1 MDVIKDILTFLAD
14 NVFGQVPILIGLIT
28 LIGLIL
34 QRKRFEDVFAGALRA
49 TIGVVILFIG
59 VEVFTGGLTSFQT
72 VLASAMGTTP
82 PTADKTLAD
91 FLTDQGGT
99 VALVITVAFLLHVL
113 VVRLFPAAR
122 YLYLTGHLMFWIST
136 VTVAS
141 LVTIA
146 PGADQL
152 TLVLCGA
159 GFVAAYW
166 TVQPL
171 WMRPLMRR
179 VMPDDRFGFAH
190 TSSLACLVTGYAARP
205 LGSRERHDT
214 EKLRLPRQLSFFKD
228 VNVSTA
234 LIISVIMLIGVAL
247 ADDGVVTKAAAEMDD
262 KLSPWVWALL
272 VGLRFAG
279 GIAILLFGV
288 RMFLGEIVPA
298 FKGFSDRV
306 IPGTRPALDAP
317 TVFPVAPTAV
327 MVGFVASTAVFLAC
341 LGVFAAAGW
350 FTLAPPMI
358 MLFFVGGAAAL
369 FGNVVARL
377 ARRGAR
383 RCDHRADPRGRAGRH
398 VGPVRTD
405 RARAGHPRRPRLV
418 RDRVAAEGRR
428 PRRRGELGLA
438 RARRRAGRD
447 GRHPAA
453 PRPRREAPGRRV
465 GRGARGRGPGP
476 REGLTEPKPPDRT
489 TTKEEPTWHWTGNWK
504 SSRSAGSAWAPASCS
519 R

>member
-1 MDVIKDILTFLAD
+1 MDVIKDILTFVAD

-34 QRKRFEDVFAGALRA
+34 QRKRLEDVLGGALRA

-82 PTADKTLAD
+82 PKADNTLAD
-91 FLTDQGGT
+91 FLADQGGT
-99 VALVITVAFLLHVL
+99 IALVITVAFLVHVL
-113 VVRLFPAAR
+113 IVRIFPAAR

-159 GFVAAYW
+159 GLVAAYW
-166 TVQPL
+166 TLQPL

-190 TSSLACLVTGYAARP
+190 TSSLACLITGYAARP
-205 LGSRERHDT
+205 LGSRDKHDT
-214 EKLRLPRQLSFFKD
+214 EKLTLPRQLSFFKD
-228 VNVSTA
+228 INVSTA
-234 LIISVIMLIGVAL
+234 LIISVIMLVAVAF
-247 ADDGVVTKAAAEMDD
+247 ADGDVVAKAAAEMDD

-288 RMFLGEIVPA
+288 RMFLAEIVPA

-327 MVGFVASTAVFLAC
+327 MVGFVASTVVFLVC
-341 LGVFAAAGW
+341 LGLFASW

-358 MLFFVGGAAAL
+358 MLFFVGGAAGL
-369 FGNVVARL
+369 FGNVVAGW
-377 ARRGAR
+377 RGAVLGGVITGLILALGQAVTWGLYER
-383 RCDHRADPRGRAGRH
+383 TAPELATLADPDWYAIAWLLEATDPIVGDRSIWLVPVVSIAATVVTLLVLGRAEKR
-398 VGPVRTD
+398 
-405 RARAGHPRRPRLV
+405 RA
-418 RDRVAAEGRR
+418 AAEGT
-428 PRRRGELGLA
+428 
-438 RARRRAGRD
+438 D
-447 GRHPAA
+447 DKSPA
-453 PRPRREAPGRRV
+453 
-465 GRGARGRGPGP
+465 
-476 REGLTEPKPPDRT
+476 T
-489 TTKEEPTWHWTGNWK
+489 T
-504 SSRSAGSAWAPASCS
+504 
-519 R
+519 

>member
-28 LIGLIL
+28 LIGLVL

-82 PTADKTLAD
+82 PKADRSLAE

-99 VALVITVAFLLHVL
+99 IALVITVAFLVHVL

-146 PGADQL
+146 PGADQF

-179 VMPDDRFGFAH
+179 VMPDDRFGYAH

-205 LGSRERHDT
+205 LGSREKHDT
-214 EKLRLPRQLSFFKD
+214 EKLKLPRQLSFFKD

-247 ADDGVVTKAAAEMDD
+247 ADHGVVAKAAAEMDD

-327 MVGFVASTAVFLAC
+327 MVGFVASTGVFLVC
-341 LGVFAAAGW
+341 LGVFAWAGW

-369 FGNVVARL
+369 FGNAVAGW
-377 ARRGAR
+377 RGAVLGGVLTGLILAVGQAVTW
-383 RCDHRADPRGRAGRH
+383 DLFDKTAPELATLADPDWYAIAWLLKAADPAVGGDSIWLVPAVALAAMAATLVLLGRS
-398 VGPVRTD
+398 
-405 RARAGHPRRPRLV
+405 
-418 RDRVAAEGRR
+418 E
-428 PRRRGELGLA
+428 
-438 RARRRAGRD
+438 RRRAAPGD
-447 GRHPAA
+447 AAA
-453 PRPRREAPGRRV
+453 PE
-465 GRGARGRGPGP
+465 
-476 REGLTEPKPPDRT
+476 
-489 TTKEEPTWHWTGNWK
+489 
-504 SSRSAGSAWAPASCS
+504 SAPAKA
-519 R
+519 

>member
-82 PTADKTLAD
+82 PKSDNTLAE

-99 VALVITVAFLLHVL
+99 IALVITVAFLVHVL

-166 TVQPL
+166 TLQPL

-179 VMPDDRFGFAH
+179 VMPDDRFGYAH
-190 TSSLACLVTGYAARP
+190 TSSLACLITGYAARP
-205 LGSRERHDT
+205 LGSREKHDT
-214 EKLRLPRQLSFFKD
+214 ERLKLPRQLSFFKD

-234 LIISVIMLIGVAL
+234 LIISVIMLVAVAF
-247 ADDGVVTKAAAEMDD
+247 ADGGVVNEAAAEMDA

-272 VGLRFAG
+272 VALRFAG

-288 RMFLGEIVPA
+288 RMFLAEIVPA

-327 MVGFVASTAVFLAC
+327 MVGFVASTAVFLVC
-341 LGVFAAAGW
+341 LGVFAGAGW

-358 MLFFVGGAAAL
+358 MLFFVGGAAGL
-369 FGNVVARL
+369 FGNVVSGW
-377 ARRGAR
+377 RGAVLGGVITGLILAVGQAVTWGLYETTAPELATLADPDWYAIAWLLEAADPVIGDR
-383 RCDHRADPRGRAGRH
+383 SVWLVPAVALAATVVTLLLLGRADK
-398 VGPVRTD
+398 
-405 RARAGHPRRPRLV
+405 
-418 RDRVAAEGRR
+418 
-428 PRRRGELGLA
+428 
-438 RARRRAGRD
+438 
-447 GRHPAA
+447 
-453 PRPRREAPGRRV
+453 RREARGDAAPEEGGPEKGGR
-465 GRGARGRGPGP
+465 
-476 REGLTEPKPPDRT
+476 
-489 TTKEEPTWHWTGNWK
+489 
-504 SSRSAGSAWAPASCS
+504 APAKA
-519 R
+519 

>member
-1 MDVIKDILTFLAD
+1 M
-14 NVFGQVPILIGLIT
+14 
-28 LIGLIL
+28 
-34 QRKRFEDVFAGALRA
+34 
-49 TIGVVILFIG
+49 VILFIG
-59 VEVFTGGLTSFQT
+59 IEVFTGGLTSFQT

-82 PTADKTLAD
+82 PKADNTLAD
-91 FLTDQGGT
+91 FLADQGGT
-99 VALVITVAFLLHVL
+99 IALVITVAFLAHVL

-166 TVQPL
+166 TLQPL

-190 TSSLACLVTGYAARP
+190 TSSLACLITGYAARP
-205 LGSRERHDT
+205 LGSRDKHDT
-214 EKLRLPRQLSFFKD
+214 EKLKLPRQLSFFKD

-234 LIISVIMLIGVAL
+234 LIITVIMLVGVAF
-247 ADDGVVTKAAAEMDD
+247 ADHGVVTKAAAEMDD
-262 KLSPWVWALL
+262 KLSPWVWAIL

-327 MVGFVASTAVFLAC
+327 MVGFVSSTLVFLVC
-341 LGVFAAAGW
+341 LGVFAGAGW

-369 FGNVVARL
+369 FGNVVAGW
-377 ARRGAR
+377 RGAVLGGVVTGLILAVGQAVTWGLYER
-383 RCDHRADPRGRAGRH
+383 TAPELATLADPDWYAIGWLLKAADPVVGGNSIWLVPAVAVGAMITTLLLLGRA
-398 VGPVRTD
+398 
-405 RARAGHPRRPRLV
+405 
-418 RDRVAAEGRR
+418 EK
-428 PRRRGELGLA
+428 
-438 RARRRAGRD
+438 RRAEAD
-447 GRHPAA
+447 EEAA
-453 PRPRREAPGRRV
+453 PE
-465 GRGARGRGPGP
+465 
-476 REGLTEPKPPDRT
+476 
-489 TTKEEPTWHWTGNWK
+489 
-504 SSRSAGSAWAPASCS
+504 SAAPAEA
-519 R
+519 

>member
-72 VLASAMGTTP
+72 VLASAMGTEP
-82 PTADKTLAD
+82 PKADNTLAD
-91 FLTDQGGT
+91 FLADQGGT
-99 VALVITVAFLLHVL
+99 IALVITVAFLVHVL

-166 TVQPL
+166 TLQPL

-190 TSSLACLVTGYAARP
+190 TSSLACLITGYAARP
-205 LGSRERHDT
+205 LGSRDEHDT
-214 EKLRLPRQLSFFKD
+214 ERLKLPRQLSFFKD

-234 LIISVIMLIGVAL
+234 LIISVIMLVAVAF
-247 ADDGVVTKAAAEMDD
+247 ADGGVVDEAVAEMDE

-288 RMFLGEIVPA
+288 RMFLAEIVPA

-327 MVGFVASTAVFLAC
+327 MVGFVASTAVFLVC
-341 LGVFAAAGW
+341 LGVFAGAGW

-358 MLFFVGGAAAL
+358 MLFFVGGAAGL
-369 FGNVVARL
+369 FGNVVSGW
-377 ARRGAR
+377 RGAVLGGVVTGLILAVGQAVTWGLYER
-383 RCDHRADPRGRAGRH
+383 TAPELATLADPDWYAIAWLLEAADPVVGDRSVWLVPAVALAATVVTLLLLGRAEKRRAAAEDAPPEDG
-398 VGPVRTD
+398 GPGD
-405 RARAGHPRRPRLV
+405 GEKAPARA
-418 RDRVAAEGRR
+418 
-428 PRRRGELGLA
+428 
-438 RARRRAGRD
+438 
-447 GRHPAA
+447 
-453 PRPRREAPGRRV
+453 
-465 GRGARGRGPGP
+465 
-476 REGLTEPKPPDRT
+476 
-489 TTKEEPTWHWTGNWK
+489 
-504 SSRSAGSAWAPASCS
+504 
-519 R
+519 

>member
-49 TIGVVILFIG
+49 TIGVVVLFIG
-59 VEVFTGGLTSFQT
+59 VDVFSGGLTSFQT

-82 PTADKTLAD
+82 PKGDHTLAD

-99 VALVITVAFLLHVL
+99 IALVITVAFLVHVL

-166 TVQPL
+166 TLQPL

-190 TSSLACLVTGYAARP
+190 TSSLACLITGYAARP
-205 LGSRERHDT
+205 LGTREKHDT
-214 EKLRLPRQLSFFKD
+214 EKLKLPRQLSFFKD

-234 LIISVIMLIGVAL
+234 LIISVIMLVAVAF
-247 ADDGVVTKAAAEMDD
+247 ADGGVVSEAAAEMDD
-262 KLSPWVWALL
+262 KLSPWVWGLL

-288 RMFLGEIVPA
+288 RMFLAEIVPA

-327 MVGFVASTAVFLAC
+327 MVGFVASTAVFLVC
-341 LGVFAAAGW
+341 LGVFAGAGW

-358 MLFFVGGAAAL
+358 MLFFVGGAAGL
-369 FGNVVARL
+369 FGNVVSGW
-377 ARRGAR
+377 RGAVLGGVVTGLILAIGQALTWGLYESTAPELATL
-383 RCDHRADPRGRAGRH
+383 ADPDWYAIAWLMEAVDPVVGDRSIWLVPAAALAATVVTLLLLGRA
-398 VGPVRTD
+398 
-405 RARAGHPRRPRLV
+405 
-418 RDRVAAEGRR
+418 E
-428 PRRRGELGLA
+428 
-438 RARRRAGRD
+438 RRRAVDEGGD
-447 GRHPAA
+447 AA
-453 PRPRREAPGRRV
+453 PGDGDTA
-465 GRGARGRGPGP
+465 
-476 REGLTEPKPPDRT
+476 
-489 TTKEEPTWHWTGNWK
+489 
-504 SSRSAGSAWAPASCS
+504 SAKT
-519 R
+519 

>member
-59 VEVFTGGLTSFQT
+59 VEVFAGGLTSFQT
-72 VLASAMGTTP
+72 VLASAMGTEP
-82 PTADKTLAD
+82 PKADNTLAD
-91 FLTDQGGT
+91 FLADQGGT
-99 VALVITVAFLLHVL
+99 IALVITVAFLAHVL
-113 VVRLFPAAR
+113 IVRIFPAAR

-136 VTVAS
+136 VAVAS

-166 TVQPL
+166 TLQPL

-190 TSSLACLVTGYAARP
+190 TSSLACLITGYAARP
-205 LGSRERHDT
+205 LGSREKHDT
-214 EKLRLPRQLSFFKD
+214 EKLKLPRQLSFFKD

-234 LIISVIMLIGVAL
+234 LIICVIMLAAVAF
-247 ADDGVVTKAAAEMDD
+247 ADGGVVAEAAAEMDE

-288 RMFLGEIVPA
+288 RMFLAEIVPA

-327 MVGFVASTAVFLAC
+327 MVGFVASTAVFLVC
-341 LGVFAAAGW
+341 LGVFAGAGW

-358 MLFFVGGAAAL
+358 MLFFVGGAAGL
-369 FGNVVARL
+369 FGNVVSGW
-377 ARRGAR
+377 RGAVLGGVITGLILAVGQAVTWGLYER
-383 RCDHRADPRGRAGRH
+383 TAPELATLADPDWYAIAWLLEAADPIVGDRSVWLVPAVALAATVVTLLLLGRADK
-398 VGPVRTD
+398 
-405 RARAGHPRRPRLV
+405 RR
-418 RDRVAAEGRR
+418 AAEED
-428 PRRRGELGLA
+428 PS
-438 RARRRAGRD
+438 
-447 GRHPAA
+447 P
-453 PRPRREAPGRRV
+453 
-465 GRGARGRGPGP
+465 
-476 REGLTEPKPPDRT
+476 EGDDK
-489 TTKEEPTWHWTGNWK
+489 
-504 SSRSAGSAWAPASCS
+504 APATT
-519 R
+519 

>member
-28 LIGLIL
+28 LVGLIL

-82 PTADKTLAD
+82 PKADNTLAD

-99 VALVITVAFLLHVL
+99 IALVITVAFLAHVL

-166 TVQPL
+166 TLQPL

-190 TSSLACLVTGYAARP
+190 TSSLACLITGYAARP
-205 LGSRERHDT
+205 LGSREKHDT
-214 EKLRLPRQLSFFKD
+214 EKLKLPRQLSFFKD

-234 LIISVIMLIGVAL
+234 LIISVIMLVAVAF
-247 ADDGVVTKAAAEMDD
+247 ADGGVVNEAAAEMDD

-288 RMFLGEIVPA
+288 RMFLAEIVPA
-298 FKGFSDRV
+298 FKGFSDKV

-327 MVGFVASTAVFLAC
+327 MVGFVASTAVFLVC
-341 LGVFAAAGW
+341 LGVFAGAGW

-358 MLFFVGGAAAL
+358 MLFFVGGAAGL
-369 FGNVVARL
+369 FGNVVSGW
-377 ARRGAR
+377 RGAVLGGVITGLILAVGQALTWGLYEKTAPELATL
-383 RCDHRADPRGRAGRH
+383 ADPDWYAIAWLLEAADPVIGDRSIWLVPAVAIAATVVTLLLLGRA
-398 VGPVRTD
+398 
-405 RARAGHPRRPRLV
+405 
-418 RDRVAAEGRR
+418 E
-428 PRRRGELGLA
+428 
-438 RARRRAGRD
+438 RRRAADAD
-447 GRHPAA
+447 GDAS
-453 PRPRREAPGRRV
+453 PGD
-465 GRGARGRGPGP
+465 GDTA
-476 REGLTEPKPPDRT
+476 
-489 TTKEEPTWHWTGNWK
+489 
-504 SSRSAGSAWAPASCS
+504 SAKA
-519 R
+519 

>member
-82 PTADKTLAD
+82 PKADNTLAD

-99 VALVITVAFLLHVL
+99 IALVITVAFLVHVL

-166 TVQPL
+166 TLQPL

-179 VMPDDRFGFAH
+179 VVPDDRFGYAH
-190 TSSLACLVTGYAARP
+190 TSSLACLITGYAARP
-205 LGSRERHDT
+205 LGSREKYDT
-214 EKLRLPRQLSFFKD
+214 EKLKLPRQLSFFKD

-234 LIISVIMLIGVAL
+234 LIISVIMLVAVAF
-247 ADDGVVTKAAAEMDD
+247 ADGGVVSEAAAEMDA

-272 VGLRFAG
+272 VALRFAG

-288 RMFLGEIVPA
+288 RMFLAEIVPA

-327 MVGFVASTAVFLAC
+327 MVGFVASTAVFLVC
-341 LGVFAAAGW
+341 LGVFAGAGW

-358 MLFFVGGAAAL
+358 MLFFVGGAAGL
-369 FGNVVARL
+369 FGNVVSGW
-377 ARRGAR
+377 RGAALGGVITGLILAVGQAVTWGLYEKTAPELATLADPDWYAIAWLLEAADPVIGDR
-383 RCDHRADPRGRAGRH
+383 SIWLVPAVAIAATVVTLLLLGRADK
-398 VGPVRTD
+398 
-405 RARAGHPRRPRLV
+405 RR
-418 RDRVAAEGRR
+418 E
-428 PRRRGELGLA
+428 
-438 RARRRAGRD
+438 D
-447 GRHPAA
+447 GGDAA
-453 PRPRREAPGRRV
+453 PE
-465 GRGARGRGPGP
+465 
-476 REGLTEPKPPDRT
+476 EGGK
-489 TTKEEPTWHWTGNWK
+489 
-504 SSRSAGSAWAPASCS
+504 APAKA
-519 R
+519 

>member
-28 LIGLIL
+28 LAGLLL

-82 PTADKTLAD
+82 PKADHSLAD
-91 FLTDQGGT
+91 FLADQGGT
-99 VALVITVAFLLHVL
+99 VALVITVAFLAHVL

-122 YLYLTGHLMFWIST
+122 YLYLTGHLMFWVST

-166 TVQPL
+166 TLQPL

-190 TSSLACLVTGYAARP
+190 TSSLACLITGYAARP
-205 LGSRERHDT
+205 LGSREKHDT
-214 EKLRLPRQLSFFKD
+214 EKLKLPRQLSFFKD

-234 LIISVIMLIGVAL
+234 LIITVIMLVGVAF
-247 ADDGVVTKAAAEMDD
+247 ADHGVVTRAAAEMDD
-262 KLSPWVWALL
+262 KLSPWVWAIL

-327 MVGFVASTAVFLAC
+327 MVGFVASTAVFLVC
-341 LGVFAAAGW
+341 LAVFAAAGW

-369 FGNVVARL
+369 FGNVVAGW
-377 ARRGAR
+377 RGAVLGGVITGLALAVGQAVTWGLYER
-383 RCDHRADPRGRAGRH
+383 TAPELATLADPDWYAIGWLLKAADPVVGGNSIWLVPAVAVGAMIITLLLLGRA
-398 VGPVRTD
+398 
-405 RARAGHPRRPRLV
+405 
-418 RDRVAAEGRR
+418 EK
-428 PRRRGELGLA
+428 
-438 RARRRAGRD
+438 RRA
-447 GRHPAA
+447 AA
-453 PRPRREAPGRRV
+453 DEEEETAP
-465 GRGARGRGPGP
+465 
-476 REGLTEPKPPDRT
+476 EST
-489 TTKEEPTWHWTGNWK
+489 
-504 SSRSAGSAWAPASCS
+504 APAEA
-519 R
+519 

>member
-28 LIGLIL
+28 LIGLLL

-82 PTADKTLAD
+82 PKADNTLAD

-99 VALVITVAFLLHVL
+99 IALVITVAFLVHVL

-166 TVQPL
+166 TLQPL

-179 VMPDDRFGFAH
+179 VMPDDKFGFAH
-190 TSSLACLVTGYAARP
+190 TSSLACLITGYAARP
-205 LGSRERHDT
+205 LGSREKHDT
-214 EKLRLPRQLSFFKD
+214 EKLKLPRQLSFFKD

-234 LIISVIMLIGVAL
+234 LIISVIMLVAVAF
-247 ADDGVVTKAAAEMDD
+247 ADGGVVNGAAAEMDE

-288 RMFLGEIVPA
+288 RMFLAEIVPA
-298 FKGFSDRV
+298 FKGFSDKV

-327 MVGFVASTAVFLAC
+327 MVGFVASTAVFLVC
-341 LGVFAAAGW
+341 LGVFAGAGW

-358 MLFFVGGAAAL
+358 MLFFVGGAAGL
-369 FGNVVARL
+369 FGNVVSGW
-377 ARRGAR
+377 RGAALGGVITGLILAIGQALTWGLYEKTAPELATL
-383 RCDHRADPRGRAGRH
+383 ADPDWYAIAWLMEAVDPVIGDRSIWLVPAVALAATVVTLLLLGRA
-398 VGPVRTD
+398 
-405 RARAGHPRRPRLV
+405 
-418 RDRVAAEGRR
+418 E
-428 PRRRGELGLA
+428 
-438 RARRRAGRD
+438 RRRAVD
-447 GRHPAA
+447 GGGDAA
-453 PRPRREAPGRRV
+453 PGDGDTA
-465 GRGARGRGPGP
+465 
-476 REGLTEPKPPDRT
+476 
-489 TTKEEPTWHWTGNWK
+489 
-504 SSRSAGSAWAPASCS
+504 SAKA
-519 R
+519 

>member
-28 LIGLIL
+28 LAGLIL

-59 VEVFTGGLTSFQT
+59 IEIFSGGLTSFQT
-72 VLASAMGTTP
+72 VLASAMNTDP
-82 PTADKTLAD
+82 PKAERTLD
-91 FLTDQGGT
+91 GFLQDQGGT
-99 VALVITVAFLLHVL
+99 IALVITVAFLLHV
-113 VVRLFPAAR
+113 VIVRIFPAAR

-141 LVTIA
+141 LVTVA
-146 PGADQL
+146 PGSNQL

-166 TVQPL
+166 TLQPL

-190 TSSLACLVTGYAARP
+190 TSSLAALITGYAARP
-205 LGSRERHDT
+205 LGSREKHDT
-214 EKLRLPRQLSFFKD
+214 EKLKLPRQLSFFKD

-234 LIISVIMLIGVAL
+234 LIICVIMLIGVAL
-247 ADDGVVTKAAAEMDD
+247 ADDKVVNEAAAAMDA

-327 MVGFVASTAVFLAC
+327 MLGFVASTVVFLAC

-350 FTLAPPMI
+350 FTLVPPMI
-358 MLFFVGGAAAL
+358 MLFFVGGAAGL
-369 FGNVVARL
+369 FGNVVAGW
-377 ARRGAR
+377 RGAVLGGVVSGLILAIGQAVTWGLFEKTAPELATL
-383 RCDHRADPRGRAGRH
+383 ADPDWYAIAWLLKAAD
-398 VGPVRTD
+398 PVLGT
-405 RARAGHPRRPRLV
+405 GTVWLV
-418 RDRVAAEGRR
+418 PVVALAATVATLLLVH
-428 PRRRGELGLA
+428 RGEK
-438 RARRRAGRD
+438 RRAVED
-447 GRHPAA
+447 G
-453 PRPRREAPGRRV
+453 EAGGGDGPEKTG
-465 GRGARGRGPGP
+465 GAV
-476 REGLTEPKPPDRT
+476 
-489 TTKEEPTWHWTGNWK
+489 
-504 SSRSAGSAWAPASCS
+504 SAEKA
-519 R
+519 

>member
-28 LIGLIL
+28 LVGLIL

-72 VLASAMGTTP
+72 VLASAMDTTP
-82 PTADKTLAD
+82 PKADRTLAD
-91 FLTDQGGT
+91 FLNDQGGT
-99 VALVITVAFLLHVL
+99 IALVITVAFLVHVL

-122 YLYLTGHLMFWIST
+122 YLYLTGHLMFWVST

-179 VMPDDRFGFAH
+179 VMPDDRFGYAH
-190 TSSLACLVTGYAARP
+190 TSSLTCLITGYAARP
-205 LGSRERHDT
+205 LGSREKHDT
-214 EKLRLPRQLSFFKD
+214 EKLKLPRQLSFFKD

-234 LIISVIMLIGVAL
+234 LIISVIMLVGVAL
-247 ADDGVVTKAAAEMDD
+247 ADDGVVSKAAADMDP
-262 KLSPWVWALL
+262 KLSTWVWALL

-327 MVGFVASTAVFLAC
+327 MVGFVASTGVFLIC
-341 LGVFAAAGW
+341 LGVFAGAGW

-358 MLFFVGGAAAL
+358 MLFFVGGAAGL
-369 FGNVVARL
+369 FGNVVAGWRGAALGGVITGLVL
-377 ARRGAR
+377 AIGQAVTWDLFDRTAPELATLADPDWYAIAWLLKATDPIVGVHSVWAVPAVALAAMVATLLLLGRAEKRRGV
-383 RCDHRADPRGRAGRH
+383 ADD
-398 VGPVRTD
+398 V
-405 RARAGHPRRPRLV
+405 
-418 RDRVAAEGRR
+418 AEGRT
-428 PRRRGELGLA
+428 
-438 RARRRAGRD
+438 
-447 GRHPAA
+447 PAKA
-453 PRPRREAPGRRV
+453 
-465 GRGARGRGPGP
+465 
-476 REGLTEPKPPDRT
+476 
-489 TTKEEPTWHWTGNWK
+489 
-504 SSRSAGSAWAPASCS
+504 
-519 R
+519 

>member
-28 LIGLIL
+28 LAGLLL
-34 QRKRFEDVFAGALRA
+34 QRKRFEDTLAGALRA

-59 VEVFTGGLTSFQT
+59 VEVFTGGLSSFQT
-72 VLASAMGTTP
+72 VLASAMGTSP
-82 PTADKTLAD
+82 PKAERTLAD

-99 VALVITVAFLLHVL
+99 IALVITVAFLLHVL
-113 VVRLFPAAR
+113 IVRIFPAAR

-141 LVTIA
+141 LVTVA

-179 VMPDDRFGFAH
+179 VVPDDRFGFAH
-190 TSSLACLVTGYAARP
+190 TSSLSCLLTGYAARP
-205 LGSRERHDT
+205 LGSREKHDT
-214 EKLRLPRQLSFFKD
+214 EKLKLPRQLSFFKD

-234 LIISVIMLIGVAL
+234 LIISVIMLVAVAF
-247 ADDGVVTKAAAEMDD
+247 ADHGVVTKAAAEMDD

-306 IPGTRPALDAP
+306 IPGTRPALDVP
-317 TVFPVAPTAV
+317 TVFPFAPTAV
-327 MVGFVASTAVFLAC
+327 MVGFVSSTCVFLAA
-341 LGVFAAAGW
+341 LAVSAGAGW

-358 MLFFVGGAAAL
+358 MLFFVGGACGV
-369 FGNVVARL
+369 FGNVVAGW
-377 ARRGAR
+377 RGAVLGGVVSGLVLAVGQAVTWGLFER
-383 RCDHRADPRGRAGRH
+383 TAPELATLADPDWYAIAWLLKAVDPVVGENSVWLVPAVALAATVATLLVLGRA
-398 VGPVRTD
+398 
-405 RARAGHPRRPRLV
+405 
-418 RDRVAAEGRR
+418 EK
-428 PRRRGELGLA
+428 
-438 RARRRAGRD
+438 RRALDEDAD
-447 GRHPAA
+447 GGDG
-453 PRPRREAPGRRV
+453 EAP
-465 GRGARGRGPGP
+465 
-476 REGLTEPKPPDRT
+476 
-489 TTKEEPTWHWTGNWK
+489 
-504 SSRSAGSAWAPASCS
+504 AGQTAATNA
-519 R
+519 

>member
-28 LIGLIL
+28 LAGLLL

-59 VEVFTGGLTSFQT
+59 IEVFTGGLTSFQT

-82 PTADKTLAD
+82 PKADNTLAD
-91 FLTDQGGT
+91 FLADQGGT
-99 VALVITVAFLLHVL
+99 IALVITVAFLAHVL

-166 TVQPL
+166 TLQPL

-190 TSSLACLVTGYAARP
+190 TSSLACLITGYAARP
-205 LGSRERHDT
+205 LGSRDKHDT
-214 EKLRLPRQLSFFKD
+214 EKLKLPRQLSFFKD

-234 LIISVIMLIGVAL
+234 LIITVIMLVGVAF
-247 ADDGVVTKAAAEMDD
+247 ADHGVVTKAAAEMDD
-262 KLSPWVWALL
+262 KLSPWVWAIL

-327 MVGFVASTAVFLAC
+327 MVGFVSSTLVFLVC
-341 LGVFAAAGW
+341 LGVFAGAGW

-369 FGNVVARL
+369 FGNVVAGW
-377 ARRGAR
+377 RGAVLGGVVTGLILAVGQAVTWGLYER
-383 RCDHRADPRGRAGRH
+383 TAPELATLADPDWYAIGWLLKAADPVVGGNSIWLVPAVAVGAMITSLLLLGRA
-398 VGPVRTD
+398 
-405 RARAGHPRRPRLV
+405 
-418 RDRVAAEGRR
+418 EK
-428 PRRRGELGLA
+428 
-438 RARRRAGRD
+438 RRAEAGEE
-447 GRHPAA
+447 AA
-453 PRPRREAPGRRV
+453 PE
-465 GRGARGRGPGP
+465 
-476 REGLTEPKPPDRT
+476 
-489 TTKEEPTWHWTGNWK
+489 
-504 SSRSAGSAWAPASCS
+504 SAAPAEA
-519 R
+519 

>member
-1 MDVIKDILTFLAD
+1 MDIVKDILTFLAD

-28 LIGLIL
+28 LIGLLL
-34 QRKRFEDVFAGALRA
+34 QRKRFEDTLAGALRA

-59 VEVFTGGLTSFQT
+59 VEVFTGGLSSFQA
-72 VLASAMGTTP
+72 VLASAMDTEP
-82 PTADKTLAD
+82 PKAEHTLSG
-91 FLTDQGGT
+91 FLAEQGGT

-113 VVRLFPAAR
+113 IVRLFPAAR

-146 PGADQL
+146 PDADQL

-166 TVQPL
+166 TLQPL

-190 TSSLACLVTGYAARP
+190 TSSLACLVTGLAARP
-205 LGSRERHDT
+205 LGDREKHDT
-214 EKLRLPRQLSFFKD
+214 EKLKLPRQLSFFKD
-228 VNVSTA
+228 INVSTA
-234 LIISVIMLIGVAL
+234 LVISAIMLVAVAF
-247 ADDGVVTKAAAEMDD
+247 ADDAVVTKLAAELDP
-262 KLSPWVWALL
+262 KLSPWVWGLL

-288 RMFLGEIVPA
+288 RMFLAEIVPA
-298 FKGFSDRV
+298 FKGFSDKV

-327 MVGFVASTAVFLAC
+327 MLGFVSATVVFLGC

-369 FGNVVARL
+369 FGNVVAGW
-377 ARRGAR
+377 RGAVLGGVLTGLILAIGQAVTWGMYESTAPELATL
-383 RCDHRADPRGRAGRH
+383 ADPDWYAIAWLLKALDPVVGGAAVWAVPIAALAATAATLLVLGRREK
-398 VGPVRTD
+398 
-405 RARAGHPRRPRLV
+405 ARA
-418 RDRVAAEGRR
+418 
-428 PRRRGELGLA
+428 A
-438 RARRRAGRD
+438 REATQD
-447 GRHPAA
+447 EPAA
-453 PRPRREAPGRRV
+453 A
-465 GRGARGRGPGP
+465 GP
-476 REGLTEPKPPDRT
+476 
-489 TTKEEPTWHWTGNWK
+489 
-504 SSRSAGSAWAPASCS
+504 AA
-519 R
+519 

>member
-1 MDVIKDILTFLAD
+1 MDIIKDILTFLAD

-28 LIGLIL
+28 LAGLLL
-34 QRKRFEDVFAGALRA
+34 QRKRFEDTLAGALRA

-59 VEVFTGGLTSFQT
+59 IEVFTGGLSSFQA
-72 VLASAMGTTP
+72 VLADAMGTDP
-82 PTADKTLAD
+82 PKAEKTLND
-91 FLTDQGGT
+91 FMTTHGGT
-99 VALVITVAFLLHVL
+99 VALVITVAFLVHVL
-113 VVRLFPAAR
+113 IVRLFPAAR

-166 TVQPL
+166 TLQPL
-171 WMRPLMRR
+171 WMRPLMRKI
-179 VMPDDRFGFAH
+179 MPDDRFGYAH
-190 TSSLACLVTGYAARP
+190 TSSLACVVTGLVARP
-205 LGSRERHDT
+205 LGDREKHDT
-214 EKLRLPRQLSFFKD
+214 EKLKLPRQLSFFKD
-228 VNVSTA
+228 INVSTA
-234 LIISVIMLIGVAL
+234 LIISAIMLIAVAL
-247 ADDGVVTKAAAEMDD
+247 ADKAMVTKLAHEMDP
-262 KLSPWVWALL
+262 KLSPWVWGLL

-288 RMFLGEIVPA
+288 RMFLAEIVPA

-327 MVGFVASTAVFLAC
+327 MLGFVSSTVTFLAC

-369 FGNVVARL
+369 FGNVVAGW
-377 ARRGAR
+377 RGAVLGGVLTGLILAIGQAVTWGMYESTAPELATL
-383 RCDHRADPRGRAGRH
+383 ADPDWYAIAWLLKGLDPVVGGAAVWAVPAVALAATVATLLILGRREK
-398 VGPVRTD
+398 T
-405 RARAGHPRRPRLV
+405 RA
-418 RDRVAAEGRR
+418 AAE
-428 PRRRGELGLA
+428 EA
-438 RARRRAGRD
+438 EENTAATAAE
-447 GRHPAA
+447 PAA
-453 PRPRREAPGRRV
+453 DKG
-465 GRGARGRGPGP
+465 
-476 REGLTEPKPPDRT
+476 
-489 TTKEEPTWHWTGNWK
+489 
-504 SSRSAGSAWAPASCS
+504 
-519 R
+519 